1 MMNISKAKILS
12 SIVGLLMIIVL
23 VKPFIGAGL
32 LGILGAGLWIKGED
46 YIK

>member
-1 MMNISKAKILS
+1 MILSKAKILS
-12 SIVGLLMIIVL
+12 SIVGVIMVVSIFKSLIATVI
-23 VKPFIGAGL
+23 